1 MTKEQLQKRMTQ
13 LMNELHNPIVSNTPA
28 NEKQIIAKAV
38 QLGMQYREEMI
49 KEGINIVFNSL
60 YDKNISK

>member
-13 LMNELHNPIVSNTPA
+13 LMNELHNPIVSNTTI

-38 QLGMQYREEMI
+38 QLGMQYQEEMI
-49 KEGINIVFNSL
+49 KDGINIVFKAL
-60 YDKNISK
+60 HESK

>member
-1 MTKEQLQKRMTQ
+1 MTEQQLKERMEVCYKECFTEKR
-13 LMNELHNPIVSNTPA
+13 NF
-28 NEKQIIAKAV
+28 KKIIAKAV

-60 YDKNISK
+60 HDKNISK